1 VSEEKENEMA
11 KVTSV
16 KEYFETLSSRFKPA
30 AAKGVNA
37 IFQFEIA
44 GDGGGQYAV
53 KVDGE
58 NLSIEPSTHPEPTVT
73 IKMAA
78 PDYVKMVNGDLNGQM
93 AFMTGKLKV
102 SGNMMMAMKMQQIF
116 PPGA

>member
-1 VSEEKENEMA
+1 MA

-16 KEYFETLSSRFKPA
+16 KEYFETLPSRFKA
-30 AAKGVNA
+30 DAAKGLNA
-37 IFQFEIA
+37 IFQFDIA
-44 GDGGGQYAV
+44 GDDGGAYQV
-53 KVDGE
+53 KVDGDK
-58 NLSIEPSTHPEPTVT
+58 LSIEPGLHAEPSVT

-78 PDYVKMVNGDLNGQM
+78 TDYVKMVNGDLNGQM

-102 SGNMMMAMKMQQIF
+102 SGNMMLAMKMQQVF

>member
-1 VSEEKENEMA
+1 MP

-16 KEYFETLSSRFKPA
+16 KEYFETLPTRFKPA

-44 GDGGGQYAV
+44 GDGGGAYQV

-58 NLSIEPSTHPEPTVT
+58 NLSVDAGTHATPSIT
-73 IKMAA
+73 IKKAA
-78 PDYVKMVNGDLNGQM
+78 PYWVKMVNGDLNGQM

-102 SGNMMMAMKMQQIF
+102 SGNMMLAMKMQQLF
-116 PPGA
+116 PAG